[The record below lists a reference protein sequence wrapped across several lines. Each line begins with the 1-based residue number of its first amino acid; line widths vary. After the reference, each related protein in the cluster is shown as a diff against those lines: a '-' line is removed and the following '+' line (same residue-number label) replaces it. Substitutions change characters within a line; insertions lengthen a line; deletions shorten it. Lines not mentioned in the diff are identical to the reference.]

1 MTTLRYLYFPGCQL
15 NTRLPQ
21 YDLSV
26 RTIMA
31 QFDVTLYDR
40 EMNCCGYPV
49 RHQDLTASV
58 LAAARNLAVAA
69 REGLALMTPCQC
81 CYGNLKHADY
91 WLRQKPELR
100 RDVNAILKNEGLR
113 WNAGVRVHH
122 LLSVLADEI
131 GRSSIHDRITQP
143 LSGIRIA
150 AHYGC
155 HALRPGHVV
164 QFDNPLAPSLFE
176 KLVEATGAKAV
187 DWPLRLECCGH
198 PQWGKNDRLALALMV
213 RKIKDAQLAGAQ
225 LLTTACTYCQIQF
238 DAVRADQRRENG
250 AGADLPAVLYT
261 QLLGRA
267 MGLPDERLG
276 VAANRIQP
284 CW

>member
-1 MTTLRYLYFPGCQL
+1 MTSLRYLYFPGCQL
-15 NTRLPQ
+15 TPRLPQ
-21 YDLSV
+21 YDRSV
-26 RTIMA
+26 RAVMA
-31 QFDVTLYDR
+31 QFDVALVDR

-49 RHQDLTASV
+49 RHQDLTASA

-81 CYGNLKHADY
+81 CYGNLKHADF
-91 WLRQKPELR
+91 WLRQRPDLR
-100 RDVNAILKNEGLR
+100 GDINAILENEGLR
-113 WNAGVRVHH
+113 WTDGIGVHH

-131 GRSSIHDRITQP
+131 GLPAIRNRITQP
-143 LSGIRIA
+143 LNGIRIA

-155 HALRPGHVV
+155 HALRPGNVV
-164 QFDNPLAPSLFE
+164 RFDNPLAPSLFE
-176 KLVEATGAKAV
+176 KLVEATGATAV

-198 PQWGKNDRLALALMV
+198 PQWGKNDRLSLALLD
-213 RKIKDAQLAGAQ
+213 RKIEDAQQAGAQ
-225 LLTTACTYCQIQF
+225 LLTTACTYCQMQF
-238 DAVRADQRRENG
+238 DHVRAWQGRGNG
-250 AGADLPAVLYT
+250 AGTNLPAVLYT

>member
-1 MTTLRYLYFPGCQL
+1 MTSLRYLYFPGCQL
-15 NTRLPQ
+15 SPRLPQ

-26 RTIMA
+26 RAIMA
-31 QFDVTLYDR
+31 QFDVALYER

-49 RHQDLTASV
+49 RHQDLMASV

-81 CYGNLKHADY
+81 CYGNLKQADF
-91 WLRQKPELR
+91 WLRQKPDLR

-113 WNAGVRVHH
+113 WTEGIRVHH
-122 LLSVLADEI
+122 LLSVLADDI
-131 GRSSIHDRITQP
+131 GLRSIRNRITQP

-164 QFDNPLAPSLFE
+164 RFDNPLAPSLFE
-176 KLVEATGAKAV
+176 KLVEATGARAV

-198 PQWGKNDRLALALMV
+198 PQWGKNDRLSLALMA
-213 RKIKDAQLAGAQ
+213 RKIQDAQQAGAQ
-225 LLTTACTYCQIQF
+225 LLTTACTYCQMQF
-238 DAVRADQRRENG
+238 DDVRVDQRPENG